1 MDTTIAKVSKGIGM
15 IRRMKSYVPKYTL
28 MHVYNALIMPYFDY
42 CSLVWDTCRNYLI
55 ENLQKLQNRAA
66 GFISGKMYETRSR
79 EILSD
84 LGWQPLEKRM
94 KFKKAAFMYN
104 IKHNNLSK
112 PMKDMFEISNNEF
125 HNLRSNAVDF
135 HIPKPK
141 TNFMKKSI
149 SYSGALLW
157 NNLPTVQQSNRG

>member
-1 MDTTIAKVSKGIGM
+1 
-15 IRRMKSYVPKYTL
+15 
-28 MHVYNALIMPYFDY
+28 
-42 CSLVWDTCRNYLI
+42 
-55 ENLQKLQNRAA
+55 
-66 GFISGKMYETRSR
+66 
-79 EILSD
+79 
-84 LGWQPLEKRM
+84 M

-112 PMKDMFEISNNEF
+112 PMKDMFQISNNEF

-149 SYSGALLW
+149 SYSEALQW
-157 NNLPTVQQSNRG
+157 NNL

>member
-1 MDTTIAKVSKGIGM
+1 
-15 IRRMKSYVPKYTL
+15 
-28 MHVYNALIMPYFDY
+28 
-42 CSLVWDTCRNYLI
+42 
-55 ENLQKLQNRAA
+55 
-66 GFISGKMYETRSR
+66 
-79 EILSD
+79 
-84 LGWQPLEKRM
+84 M

-112 PMKDMFEISNNEF
+112 PMKDMFEISDNEF

-149 SYSGALLW
+149 SYSGALLL
-157 NNLPTVQQSNRG
+157 NNLPTAAKQQGITISEFKNILGSQYSF

>member
-1 MDTTIAKVSKGIGM
+1 M
-15 IRRMKSYVPKYTL
+15 RRIKPYVPKYTL
-28 MHVYNALIMPYFDY
+28 MHVYSALIMPYFDY
-42 CSLVWDTCRNYLI
+42 CRLVWDTCSNYLI

-66 GFISGKMYETRSR
+66 RVISGRAYEIRSR

-94 KFKKAAFMYN
+94 KYKKATSMYN
-104 IKHNNLSK
+104 IKHNNLNK
-112 PMKDMFEISNNEF
+112 PMKDMFEIRNNEF

-141 TNFMKKSI
+141 TNFMKKTI
-149 SYSGALLW
+149 SYLGALQW
-157 NNLPTVQQSNRG
+157 NN